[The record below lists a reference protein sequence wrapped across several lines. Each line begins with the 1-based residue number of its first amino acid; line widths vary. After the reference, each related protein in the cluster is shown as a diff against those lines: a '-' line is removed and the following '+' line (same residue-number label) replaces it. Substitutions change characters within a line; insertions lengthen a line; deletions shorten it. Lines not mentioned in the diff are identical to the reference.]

1 MTGFSGNHRVLIYK
15 NKTLNRIDTS
25 QKIEEWNLIYK
36 FIRHYCT
43 ALLVTV
49 EKKTSQTVRQRMN
62 KVLMSILFNGGFYQ
76 MVIEDFFL
84 KFVTLLFLK
93 LSNIIRHDQRIIHV
107 HFRLLNYIRLYFCME
122 VRKAK
127 LLIVIRQIKLNYL

>member
-1 MTGFSGNHRVLIYK
+1 MERL
-15 NKTLNRIDTS
+15 
-25 QKIEEWNLIYK
+25 EPNLQV
-36 FIRHYCT
+36 HPP
-43 ALLVTV
+43 LLYSITCHGR
-49 EKKTSQTVRQRMN
+49 KKTSQTVRQRMN

>member
-25 QKIEEWNLIYK
+25 QKIEEWNGWNLIYK
-36 FIRHYCT
+36 FIRRYCT

-76 MVIEDFFL
+76 MVIEDFF
-84 KFVTLLFLK
+84 
-93 LSNIIRHDQRIIHV
+93 
-107 HFRLLNYIRLYFCME
+107 
-122 VRKAK
+122 
-127 LLIVIRQIKLNYL
+127 